1 MPVQEAQ
8 AVVETRLPAG
18 DAAKRGHYRAY
29 LSAATAEA
37 IPYSDGLTEMAGAD
51 LLIISKEDAV
61 NPDGTPRIPLPSQI
75 ETMAALGYDTSRPV
89 KLRDIFNIEGIPDH
103 WEMSMEQAAGLAHVV
118 TSSRATSSS
127 WDFDGDGTTDLGI
140 ITTDDLGKSPEDRI
154 GGLAHLA
161 EGTVP
166 YAPGAAICYPAFMLA
181 HEAAHVG
188 QDPRTDPIYRH
199 TPLPFEIDADQKAYD
214 AIRGGLLG
222 EGVDCR
228 EPMEAL
234 HDARLA
240 ASVVGPGSYATLAGA
255 MIDYAFGRSSHMF
268 SGAFPSHA
276 THLATGPEGT
286 VEGGLPTLT
295 SADLQEFGAMMK
307 VKTLVNGLVGGS
319 KLLGFMQEVRDNGAD
334 IGPDSE
340 AARYFNNPFDMLLAF
355 ENPVTVERLGAQHTL
370 ENPASALAALD
381 VLKEKGYIPPGSLE
395 EDYVHKVEAFYSD
408 YAPEVW
414 ESDEFKASRE
424 KLEQLPMTEEMSSD
438 APVAPEPAPSAE
450 LAAPV
455 TGMKLPGP

>member
-1 MPVQEAQ
+1 MDAGTDTLPVQEAQ

-18 DAAKRGHYRAY
+18 EAAKRGHYRAY

-51 LLIISKEDAV
+51 LLIISKEDVV

-140 ITTDDLGKSPEDRI
+140 ITIDDLGKSPEDRI

-161 EGTVP
+161 EGTVT
-166 YAPGAAICYPAFMLA
+166 YAPGGPAICYPALMLA

-276 THLATGPEGT
+276 THIVTAPEGT
-286 VEGGLPTLT
+286 VEGGLPTIT
-295 SADLQEFGAMMK
+295 DADMQEFGAMMK
-307 VKTLVNGLVGGS
+307 VKTMVNGVVGGM
-319 KLLGFMQEVRDNGAD
+319 KLLDFLQEARDNDAE
-334 IGPDSE
+334 IPSDSE
-340 AARYFNNPFDMLLAF
+340 SAQFFSNPFDMLLAL
-355 ENPVTVERLGAQHTL
+355 EDPLTLESLGARYTL
-370 ENPASALAALD
+370 ENPVSALAAL
-381 VLKEKGYIPPGSLE
+381 VSLEEKGYIPP
-395 EDYVHKVEAFYSD
+395 VRWRRIMFI
-408 YAPEVW
+408 
-414 ESDEFKASRE
+414 R
-424 KLEQLPMTEEMSSD
+424 
-438 APVAPEPAPSAE
+438 
-450 LAAPV
+450 
-455 TGMKLPGP
+455 